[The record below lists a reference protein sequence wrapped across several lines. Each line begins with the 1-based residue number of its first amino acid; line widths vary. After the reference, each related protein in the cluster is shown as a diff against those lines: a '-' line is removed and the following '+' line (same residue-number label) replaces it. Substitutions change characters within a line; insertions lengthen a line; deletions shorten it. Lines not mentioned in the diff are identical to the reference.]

1 MRRAILAG
9 SFHSERHSHFMS
21 HLVLVRHG
29 QASFLEKN
37 YDQLSPKGE
46 AQSRLLGEYWANHK
60 IVFDHVYSGPKVRQ
74 RETARLVG
82 EAYRKAGVPWPEPQ
96 LFPEFD
102 EFQAEAVIER
112 SLPGLLETDEHIRR
126 MYSAF
131 QAAETRPAQFKTF
144 QALFEVVVGRWA
156 AGELLVEGI
165 EPWPDFVSRV
175 QRALRKFS
183 ANGARGQRIAI
194 FTSGGPTAV
203 AVQHALDLSTP
214 ATLKTAWMVR
224 NCAYSEFVFS
234 GERFTLS
241 SYNSTPH
248 LTDPEFITHR

>member
-1 MRRAILAG
+1 
-9 SFHSERHSHFMS
+9 MS

-46 AQSRLLGEYWANHK
+46 QQSRFLGQYWASHNAR
-60 IVFDHVYSGPKVRQ
+60 FDRIYSGPKVRQ

-82 EAYRKAGVPWPEPQ
+82 EAPRKARLPWPETE
-96 LFPEFD
+96 LLPEFD

-112 SLPGLLETDEHIRR
+112 ALPGLVETDEHIRS
-126 MYSAF
+126 MYRDF
-131 QAAETRPAQFKTF
+131 QAAVTRPAQFKTF
-144 QALFEVVVGRWA
+144 QRMFEVVVGRWA
-156 AGELLVEGI
+156 AGELPLKGI
-165 EPWPDFVSRV
+165 EPWPDFVVRV
-175 QRALRKFS
+175 QRALGEL
-183 ANGARGQRIAI
+183 AGNGARGQRIAI

-203 AVQHALDLSTP
+203 AVQQALGLSTP

-224 NCAYSEFVFS
+224 NSALTEFLFS

-241 SYNSTPH
+241 SYNATPH
-248 LTDPEFITHR
+248 LTDPEFLTHR